1 MAALYFG
8 LEFGYKKGLDFVKH
22 LAGNML
28 QKVTEGASILGLF
41 VMGALVSKWTTIN
54 VPLVVSRVTTNGV
67 TTVQNILDQLLPGL
81 LALVLTLVV
90 SKLLKKNI
98 SPIAIIFILFA
109 VGIVGYG
116 LGILA

>member
-1 MAALYFG
+1 
-8 LEFGYKKGLDFVKH
+8 
-22 LAGNML
+22 ML

-54 VPLVVSRVTTNGV
+54 VPLVVSRVTTNGKTTV

-90 SKLLKKNI
+90 SKLL
-98 SPIAIIFILFA
+98 
-109 VGIVGYG
+109 
-116 LGILA
+116 